1 MMKKTIIRA
10 NPELT
15 GFWKRLILPVIFALM
30 FLWGTPL
37 FPLSLEELIGSER
50 AAELLEKGAVNRMEQ
65 KNPRLFLV
73 PQYPSLQN
81 IISKTFQEL
90 EPSVVVE
97 TLFLYKKPAGA
108 APAAW
113 SGDERTALYNQLL
126 ALSTLAG
133 IEYFSGSRGKM
144 RIFYETSVVIDGP
157 DTKNPQPDP
166 RYTSPPEELQLYTR
180 QKDLTFGDNIYQ
192 YYYSAEPDAFVF
204 IQKNLSSMKYGPVRV
219 IDKEKLRTVV
229 AVLDAG
235 DYLLVYNTSMAQAV
249 SIPGMGRRVQDSFL
263 NRAKAIFGWFSKQAD
278 KTFGK

>member
-1 MMKKTIIRA
+1 MKRTIIISA
-10 NPELT
+10 T
-15 GFWKRLILPVIFALM
+15 FALM
-30 FLWGTPL
+30 FLWVTPL

-50 AAELLEKGAVNRMEQ
+50 AAELLEKGAISGMEQ

-73 PQYPSLQN
+73 PRHLPLQN

-90 EPSVVVE
+90 EPGVVVE

-108 APAAW
+108 EPAAW
-113 SGDERTALYNQLL
+113 SGDERTTLFNQLL
-126 ALSTLAG
+126 ALSTLTG
-133 IEYFSGSRGKM
+133 IEYFSSSRGRM
-144 RIFYETSVVIDGP
+144 RIFYETSVVIDDP

-166 RYTSPPEELQLYTR
+166 HYTSPPEELRLYTR

-192 YYYSAEPDAFVF
+192 YYYYAEPDAFVF

-219 IDKEKLRTVV
+219 IDKEKLRSVV

-235 DYLLVYNTSMAQAV
+235 DYLLVYTTSMAQAV

-263 NRAKAIFGWFSKQAD
+263 NRAKAIFGWFSRQAD
-278 KTFGK
+278 KTFGT